1 MKRII
6 DFFAS
11 YGFAVIILTLLTI
24 LTLFGTL
31 EQANSSLFD
40 VQNKYFNSFFLV
52 HHIGPV
58 GIPLPGVYLLSVLL
72 FINLVCGA
80 IIRAP
85 KEWKRPGMLIAHV
98 GILYM
103 LLAGF
108 VTYHYSTSGQMT
120 LYPDQRSNEYASYY
134 EWEITISELKNGL
147 YGKTWVIPGESFTD
161 MKPEDTR
168 EFHQSDLPFDLMLEG
183 YASNCMPQPA
193 SGDAGVEGFEL
204 IARAPEMEA
213 GQNVAGAYAMVISK
227 TDKKAI
233 DSGILWGFSQAP
245 WIVSVEGTDY
255 AIELRHRTWELPF
268 TITLNEFIRD
278 LHARTSM
285 ASNFESVV
293 TMSTPGGAARNV
305 NIRMNEP
312 LRDSGYTL
320 FQSGWGPQNAGPDT
334 KLFSTFAVV
343 NNPADQWPLY
353 SCIVIAVGLLIHFLQ
368 KLFSYLRAEN
378 RRRAS

>member
-1 MKRII
+1 MKKII
-6 DFFAS
+6 TFFAS

-40 VQNKYFNSFFLV
+40 VQNKYFNSLFLV
-52 HHIGPV
+52 HHIGPI
-58 GIPLPGVYLLSVLL
+58 GIPLPGVYLLSTLL
-72 FINLVCGA
+72 FINLTCGA
-80 IIRAP
+80 IIRVP
-85 KEWKRPGMLIAHV
+85 KEWKKPGMLIAHG

-120 LYPDQRSNEYASYY
+120 LYPDQRSNQYASYY
-134 EWEITISELKNGL
+134 EWEIAISELADGL

-161 MKPEDTR
+161 MRPEDTR
-168 EFHQSDLPFDLMLEG
+168 EFHQSGLPFDLMLEG
-183 YASNCMPQPA
+183 YIPNCMPQPA
-193 SGDAGVEGFEL
+193 SGDEGVEGFKL
-204 IARAPEMEA
+204 TARGPEMEA
-213 GQNVAGAYAMVISK
+213 AQNAAGAYAMVISK
-227 TDKKAI
+227 ADKKAI

-245 WIVSVEGTDY
+245 WVVAVQGTDY

-293 TMSTPGGAARNV
+293 TMS
-305 NIRMNEP
+305 
-312 LRDSGYTL
+312 
-320 FQSGWGPQNAGPDT
+320 
-334 KLFSTFAVV
+334 
-343 NNPADQWPLY
+343 
-353 SCIVIAVGLLIHFLQ
+353 
-368 KLFSYLRAEN
+368 
-378 RRRAS
+378 

>member
-11 YGFAVIILTLLTI
+11 YGFAVVILILLTI

-31 EQANSSLFD
+31 EQAHSSLLD
-40 VQNKYFNSFFLV
+40 VQNKYFDSFFLV

-58 GIPLPGVYLLSVLL
+58 GIPLPGVYLLSILL

-80 IIRAP
+80 IIRVP
-85 KEWKRPGMLIAHV
+85 KEWKRPGMLIAHS

-103 LLAGF
+103 LIAGF
-108 VTYHYSTSGQMT
+108 VTFQYSTSGQMT
-120 LYPDQRSNEYASYY
+120 LYPGQRSNEYASYY
-134 EWEITISELKNGL
+134 EWEITISELSDGL
-147 YGKTWVIPGESFTD
+147 YGKTWIIPGENFTD

-168 EFHQSDLPFDLMLEG
+168 EFHRDELPFDLMLEG
-183 YASNCMPQPA
+183 YEPNCMPQSAP
-193 SGDAGVEGFEL
+193 GDDGVEGFKL
-204 IARAPEMEA
+204 VARPPEMEA
-213 GQNVAGAYAMVISK
+213 GQNAAGAYAMVISK
-227 TDKKAI
+227 ADKKVI
-233 DSGILWGFSQAP
+233 DRGVLWGFSQAP
-245 WIVSVEGTDY
+245 WVVTVEGTDY

-293 TMSTPGGAARNV
+293 TMSKPGGADRKV

-320 FQSGWGPQNAGPDT
+320 FQSGWGPQNAGPGA